1 MIKVD
6 NKYIN
11 EAIDNLFHLIGIKED
26 ILYDSMQ
33 KPFKKGK
40 IKECIKI
47 IAEYLGLPVEIN
59 LSYVSSH
66 YNPNSTGSQG
76 FTTQQLVETD
86 AEKRGVAGIV
96 AQVYIPSYL
105 PLYGTSSFAN
115 FPVDVKVSE
124 NIKEHPDT
132 FMAIMAH
139 ELSHIVLNSLR
150 YDEKDNEIYTDIT
163 AMLLGFNEV
172 MRFGRETIKEHQEY
186 SLSSTTTITE
196 TTTYGYLSDKQFAF
210 AYKEIIKILKQNK
223 KIKKKL
229 IKKLNFLQKQ
239 TSIFENNI
247 LKFKN
252 YMRFLDKNINKKINQ
267 EDAQKIVLFHQPGYI
282 EEIENFIKLVKKKLQ
297 KQQNCK
303 LIKHYYHGWHND
315 LDKVLTTINIDI
327 RQKWELFE
335 KDFKT
340 LEKNISFFHKLK
352 VNLKIFM
359 KINL

>member
-26 ILYDSMQ
+26 ILYDSIQ

-40 IKECIKI
+40 IKKCIKI

-59 LSYVSSH
+59 LFYISSYH
-66 YNPNSTGSQG
+66 NANSTNDQS

-96 AQVYIPSYL
+96 AQVHIPSYL
-105 PLYGTSSFAN
+105 PLYGTSSFVN
-115 FPVDVKVSE
+115 FPVDVKVSK

-132 FMAIMAH
+132 FMAIIAH

-150 YDEKDNEIYTDIT
+150 YSEKDNEVYTDIT

-196 TTTYGYLSDKQFAF
+196 TTTYGYLPDEQFAF

-229 IKKLNFLQKQ
+229 IKKLNSLQKQ
-239 TSIFENNI
+239 ALIFENNI

-252 YMRFLDKNINKKINQ
+252 YIEFLDKNTNKKINQ
-267 EDAQKIVLFHQPGYI
+267 KDTQKIVLFHRPGYT
-282 EEIENFIKLVKKKLQ
+282 EEIENFIKLVKEKLQ

-303 LIKHYYHGWHND
+303 SIKHYYHGWHND
-315 LDKVLTTINIDI
+315 LNKVLATINTDI
-327 RQKWELFE
+327 EQKRELF
-335 KDFKT
+335 K
-340 LEKNISFFHKLK
+340 KLY
-352 VNLKIFM
+352 LRSQ
-359 KINL
+359 